1 MKVNHYPRVKTFLT
15 STKTNLASNNKA
27 RPNHL
32 SVASKEQRGGKF
44 FAEVSRAVRNWAG
57 NGLNPPKPLPQADF
71 PSEAKEEIARLK
83 EQINKLEEARALGRV
98 PSPVDFLEYIKLQE
112 ELAVSQS
119 DLIELIKQLQASPE
133 EATRN
138 FAGLQ
143 KQFSELGRAYANI
156 QKLYAFSQEK
166 LAEYQETV
174 IAEKGRRFGVED
186 RLAELLFQ
194 VNQQG
199 HLSERSAEV
208 SLNAIHFARDMK
220 MFVEAVLD
228 RQDIS
233 PELREA
239 FQQLEATVQNYD
251 TKILNLHSDIGIDDN
266 GNGGTL
272 EDFSQN

>member
-1 MKVNHYPRVKTFLT
+1 MKINHYPRVKTFLT

-32 SVASKEQRGGKF
+32 SVASEPRQGGEF
-44 FAEVSRAVRNWAG
+44 FANVRRAVRNWTE
-57 NGLNPPKPLPQADF
+57 NPLNLPRPQAKAGL
-71 PSEAKEEIARLK
+71 PSEANEKIARL
-83 EQINKLEEARALGRV
+83 EGEVAKLKQQLALSGV
-98 PSPVDFLEYIKLQE
+98 PVDLLKHIELQE
-112 ELAVSQS
+112 KLAVSQS
-119 DLIELIKQLQASPE
+119 DLIKLTKQLQALPE
-133 EATRN
+133 QATRN

-143 KQFSELGRAYANI
+143 KQFSELERAYAII
-156 QKLYAFSQEK
+156 QELYALSQEE

-174 IAEKGRRFGVED
+174 IAEKSRRFGVED

-194 VNQQG
+194 VNQQT
-199 HLSERSAEV
+199 HLFERSAEV
-208 SLNAIHFARDMK
+208 SLNAMHFARDMK

-251 TKILNLHSDIGIDDN
+251 TTILNLHSDIGIDDN